1 MKKVIISADSTCD
14 LGNELKEKLGIY
26 YFPYHIN
33 LNGKDYLDNVTI
45 TPETLYSAYR
55 ENKALPK
62 TSAISAGEYI
72 EYFKQFTDK
81 GFEVV
86 HINLGSALSASH
98 QNALIAANELK
109 GVYPVDSQ
117 NLSTGTG
124 LLVIKAC
131 KMAEPDRSRGTSCT
145 GRRRSSRTPYSHA
158 SFILNTLEFMRAGGR
173 CSAVAAFGANLLGIK
188 PCIVVDNKNG
198 GKMSVG
204 KKYRGKFDRV
214 LLSYTEDIIA
224 KHPDYDDETVFIT
237 HSGTSDEYINV
248 VKKYLSENTSFKN
261 IYVTNASCTISC
273 HCGPDTL
280 GVLFMTKT
288 DNK

>member
-131 KMAEPDRSRGTSCT
+131 KMAEEGASAKEISERIKAL
-145 GRRRSSRTPYSHA
+145 TPYSQA

-198 GKMSVG
+198 GRMSVG

-214 LLSYTEDIIA
+214 LLNYTEDIIA

-248 VKKYLSENTSFKN
+248 VKNYLSENTSFKN

-280 GVLFMTKT
+280 GVLFMTK
-288 DNK
+288 N

>member
-55 ENKALPK
+55 ENKTLPK

-72 EYFKQFTDK
+72 EYFKQFTDN
-81 GFEVV
+81 GSEVV

-131 KMAEPDRSRGTSCT
+131 KMAEEGASAKEISERIKAL
-145 GRRRSSRTPYSHA
+145 TPYSHA

-188 PCIVVDNKNG
+188 PCIVVDNNDG
-198 GKMSVG
+198 GRMSVG

-248 VKKYLSENTSFKN
+248 VKNYLSENTSFKN